1 MKKVFILTILALASA
16 MAYAGP
22 VSKEKALQVA
32 SKVFAAE
39 PATKAAVGSDKLT
52 VVWDGEFEKTKGAT
66 DPAFYVV
73 AREKGGFVIV
83 AGNDNVQPV
92 LGFSFENPFKVEGMP
107 DNVRWWMEQ
116 IKVYSRSART
126 SSPEIRQRWGAFE
139 DTKASASP
147 ISGAVTNEYLGSR
160 TNEWNQTNPANYYC
174 PDVAGQSYTAV
185 CGCLPLAV
193 AEVMSWFGTA
203 NISSASGTVPS
214 YSYTSD
220 NKASVTIPA
229 HELGTVYDWANL
241 KALTTPDAFLQ
252 QINQY
257 TGSFHSYEELYQVLY
272 SGAEKGY
279 VTLTP
284 LGENLAH
291 LVYDIGTL
299 LEAEYNDG
307 VDYSG
312 TGSVTRNIPAL
323 VGPVMRYNNTAR
335 LVSKDGYTDK
345 QWTEMLKAQISQHP
359 IIYDGSSSETGSAHA
374 YVADGYAEYAG
385 DTVLHINLGW
395 GGHNNGYYY
404 TDIQNIFDV
413 KHRALFD
420 FYPNLAAS
428 TPIPVMGYQTG
439 GGMQYISGYN
449 TGTLKFTLLNIR
461 NTGNASFSG
470 DIYAGIQEASG
481 EVSIVTPRLMPITD
495 LGIGWGWNTISHSY
509 SVSSDPP
516 ALGQQISMYY
526 KESGKDT
533 YYPFSYEPKI
543 VNGFIALPIFPA
555 AFIKTKASY
564 SVGDYFVFQLTNH
577 NYQYDTATWTV
588 TDPSGTSTDYTMDDY
603 RVELSTAGEYK
614 ITVSIPGQE
623 KVTAFIKVD

>member
-126 SSPEIRQRWGAFE
+126 SSPEIRQRWGAYE

-174 PDVAGQSYTAV
+174 PDVTGQSYTSV
-185 CGCLPLAV
+185 CGCVPLAV

-214 YSYTSD
+214 YSYTSA
-220 NKASVTIPA
+220 NEASVTIPA
-229 HELGTVYDWANL
+229 HDLGTVYDWANL
-241 KALTTPDAFLQ
+241 KTLTTNSAFLH

-257 TGSFHSYEELYQVLY
+257 TGTFHTSEEYYQILYT
-272 SGAEKGY
+272 GAAKGY

-284 LGENLAH
+284 LGESLAH

-299 LEAEYNDG
+299 LHAMYN
-307 VDYSG
+307 YSG
-312 TGSVTRNIPAL
+312 TGSSTQMIPAL
-323 VGPVMRYNNTAR
+323 VGPVMGYNNTAR
-335 LVSKDGYTDK
+335 YVSKEDYSDK
-345 QWTEMLKAQISQHP
+345 QWIAMLKAQISQHP
-359 IIYDGSSSETGSAHA
+359 IIYDGDSSETHGGHA

-385 DTVLHINLGW
+385 DTVFHINLGW
-395 GGHNNGYYY
+395 GGYNNGYYY
-404 TDIQNIFDV
+404 TDIQDDYDSN
-413 KHRALFD
+413 HGALVD
-420 FYPNLAAS
+420 FYPNPAAS
-428 TPIPVMGYQTG
+428 DPLPAIGYSSTG
-439 GGMQYISGYN
+439 GMVYTSGYN
-449 TGTLKFTLLNIR
+449 TGTLSFGITDFFNL
-461 NTGNASFSG
+461 GNASFTG
-470 DIYAGIQEASG
+470 DIYAGIENPDGSISYVKIIPNLTNLPIYSG
-481 EVSIVTPRLMPITD
+481 WS
-495 LGIGWGWNTISHSY
+495 SY
-509 SVSSDPP
+509 PGFNVSSPSP
-516 ALGQQISMYY
+516 LLGQQIGLYY
-526 KESGKDT
+526 KEASSDT
-533 YYPFSYEPKI
+533 YYPFIYGPKI
-543 VNGFIALPIFPA
+543 DGETSLPFFPA
-555 AFIKTKASY
+555 AFIKTETSY

-588 TDPSGTSTDYTMDDY
+588 TDPGGTSSDYTMDDY
-603 RVELSTAGEYK
+603 HVELTTAGEYK
-614 ITVSIPGQE
+614 ITVSTPGQE
-623 KVTAFIKVD
+623 KITTFITVN

>member
-1 MKKVFILTILALASA
+1 MKKVIILTILALAST

-22 VSKEKALQVA
+22 VSKEKALRVA

-39 PATKAAVGSDKLT
+39 PATKATAGSDKLT

-66 DPAFYVV
+66 DPAFYVIT
-73 AREKGGFVIV
+73 REKGGFVIV

-92 LGFSFENPFKVEGMP
+92 LGFSFENPFKVEDMP

-116 IKVYSRSART
+116 IKAHSRSARYST
-126 SSPEIRQRWGAFE
+126 PEIGAMWARFE

-147 ISGAVTNEYLGSR
+147 ISGTFTGEYLGSR

-185 CGCLPLAV
+185 CGCVPLAV
-193 AEVMSWFGTA
+193 AEIMSWFGTA

-220 NKASVTIPA
+220 NHASVTIPA

-241 KALTTPDAFLQ
+241 KALTTRNAFLQ

-257 TGSFHSYEELYQVLY
+257 TGAFYSYEEMYQVLY
-272 SGAEKGY
+272 TGAAKGH

-284 LGENLAH
+284 LGEKLAH

-299 LEAEYNDG
+299 LQAKYNDG
-307 VDYSG
+307 VNYSG
-312 TGSVTRNIPAL
+312 TGSVTQSIPAL
-323 VGPVMRYNNTAR
+323 VGPVMGYNNTAR
-335 LVSKDGYTDK
+335 FVSKDGYTDK
-345 QWTEMLKAQISQHP
+345 QWTEMLKAQIFQHP
-359 IIYDGSSSETGSAHA
+359 IIYDGGSSDTNSAHA

-413 KHRALFD
+413 EHGALFD

-428 TPIPVMGYQTG
+428 TPIPVMGYSNQSG
-439 GGMQYISGYN
+439 GGMQYTSGYN
-449 TGTLKFTLLNIR
+449 TGTLNFTLLNIR

-470 DIYAGIQEASG
+470 DLYAGIQEASG
-481 EVSIVTPRLMPITD
+481 EVSFVTPPLMSTTD
-495 LGIGWGWNTISHSY
+495 LGTGWGWNAISR
-509 SVSSDPP
+509 SVSSATP

-533 YYPFSYEPKI
+533 YYPFSYEPKK

-577 NYQYDTATWTV
+577 SYQYDAATWTV
-588 TDPSGTSTDYTMDDY
+588 TDPGGTSTDYTMDDY
-603 RVELSTAGEYK
+603 RVELSTKGEYK

-623 KVTAFIKVD
+623 KVTTFITVN